1 MNPVVDDD
9 MDDNLHLGPS
19 SKPRY
24 QKRVLE
30 NSQQS
35 RERTLEAQTSTASS
49 TVAIILIHTET
60 THTHTRAPWP
70 VSMDAVYKPHMPVN
84 LSYHLFRHFLVLLS
98 IKSFS
103 FLALLDRVH

>member
-1 MNPVVDDD
+1 MERKREREE
-9 MDDNLHLGPS
+9 MGTQS
-19 SKPRY
+19 WMMIWMTTFTKPRY
-24 QKRVLE
+24 Q
-30 NSQQS
+30 N
-35 RERTLEAQTSTASS
+35 ASWKIPNKAGS
-49 TVAIILIHTET
+49 EQHSLLYRCHHSHSHRNN
-60 THTHTRAPWP
+60 THTPPCSLP